1 MLTISNIIIY
11 FIFNFSN
18 LIHISNSANCIEK
31 TKNIYSDIVNS
42 IGVSFPL
49 PPELIF
55 SESENNPAY
64 ISNKGIVIEKKLI
77 ELFCEE
83 DNFESKIAYV
93 ISHELAHHYLNH
105 MWMKNSGFGYTSSI
119 GNYIY
124 DQSRDKN
131 QRKLAES
138 QADLFGGFYG
148 QISGYD
154 VLSNAESSLKKI
166 YEEYNIP
173 KEIQGYPSL
182 SERIEIINSNID
194 KAETLEEFFHLGNVL
209 MKGNFFNEAKESYE
223 VILKNNFNSR
233 EILNNLALVY
243 LKFGISVSEDK
254 ISKLVY
260 PLHLDNNTR
269 LSTERTR
276 SGSFSNDPK
285 ELIKK
290 SISLFETALS
300 FDRDYIPAK
309 QNLFVAKYLESEEDR
324 RYRVIEDLEDSKLS
338 DSTIVDFKV
347 IDMILSNEKFKKISK
362 LASRGSSIS
371 KMNLG
376 DDKKGNTYF
385 SDIDILDDIGIDN
398 SEYIFGFRS
407 PFKRLKSS
415 TSSLQIK
422 RKTFGDNILYDF
434 DKLLILKSRN
444 NEFGNTISYNDNYYY
459 FFDKE

>member
-1 MLTISNIIIY
+1 MLIKPNIIIY
-11 FIFNFSN
+11 
-18 LIHISNSANCIEK
+18 LILLFYYQGNGYSDNCIDK
-31 TKNIYSDIVNS
+31 TKKIYSDIINS

-55 SESENNPAY
+55 SDSQNNPAY

-77 ELFCEE
+77 ELFCQDE
-83 DNFESKIAYV
+83 NFDSQIAYV

-105 MWMKNSGFGYTSSI
+105 MWMKNSGFGYSSSI

-154 VLSNAESSLKKI
+154 VLSNAESSLIKI

-173 KEIQGYPSL
+173 KEIEGYPSL
-182 SERIEIINSNID
+182 SERIEIINSNIES
-194 KAETLEEFFHLGNVL
+194 AETLEEFFHLGNVL
-209 MKGNFFNEAKESYE
+209 MKGNFYNEAKESYE
-223 VILKNNFNSR
+223 LILKNNFNSR

-243 LKFGISVSEDK
+243 LKFGISISEEK
-254 ISKLVY
+254 ISKLIY
-260 PLHLDNNTR
+260 PLYIDNNTR

-276 SGSFSNDPK
+276 SGSFSNEPK
-285 ELIKK
+285 ELFKK

-300 FDRDYIPAK
+300 FDSNYLPAK
-309 QNLFVAKYLESEEDR
+309 QNLFVAMYLESNEDR
-324 RYRVIEDLEDSKLS
+324 RYRVLEDIEDSELS
-338 DSTIVDFKV
+338 DSIKTDFIV
-347 IDMILSNEKFKKISK
+347 IDMIMNNEKFKKISK

-371 KMNLG
+371 KMNLD
-376 DDKKGNTYF
+376 DDKKGKTYF

-398 SEYIFGFRS
+398 SEYIFGFRG

-444 NEFGNTISYNDNYYY
+444 SEFVNAILYNDNYYY
-459 FFDKE
+459 IFNKD

>member
-1 MLTISNIIIY
+1 MLNKSNIIIY
-11 FIFNFSN
+11 LIFLFSYQGN
-18 LIHISNSANCIEK
+18 GYSDNCIDK
-31 TKNIYSDIVNS
+31 TIKIYSDIINS

-55 SESENNPAY
+55 SDSQNNPAY

-77 ELFCEE
+77 ELFCQDE
-83 DNFESKIAYV
+83 NFDSQIAYV

-105 MWMKNSGFGYTSSI
+105 MWMKNSGFGYSSSI

-154 VLSNAESSLKKI
+154 VLSNAESSLIKI

-173 KEIQGYPSL
+173 KEIEGYPSL
-182 SERIEIINSNID
+182 SERIEIINSNIES
-194 KAETLEEFFHLGNVL
+194 AETLEEFFHLGNVL
-209 MKGNFFNEAKESYE
+209 MKGNFYNEAKESYE
-223 VILKNNFNSR
+223 LILKNNFNSR

-243 LKFGISVSEDK
+243 LKFGISISEEK
-254 ISKLVY
+254 ISKLIY
-260 PLHLDNNTR
+260 PLYIDNNTR

-276 SGSFSNDPK
+276 SGSFSNDTK
-285 ELIKK
+285 ELFKK

-300 FDRDYIPAK
+300 FDSNYLPAK
-309 QNLFVAKYLESEEDR
+309 QNLFVARYLESNEDR
-324 RYRVIEDLEDSKLS
+324 RYRVLEDIEDSELS
-338 DSTIVDFKV
+338 DSIKTDFVV
-347 IDMILSNEKFKKISK
+347 IDMIMNNEKYKKIAK
-362 LASRGSSIS
+362 LASCGSSFS
-371 KMNLG
+371 KMNLD

-398 SEYIFGFRS
+398 SEYIFGFRR

-434 DKLLILKSRN
+434 DNLLILKSRN
-444 NEFGNTISYNDNYYY
+444 SEFGNTISYNDNYYY
-459 FFDKE
+459 IFNKD

>member
-1 MLTISNIIIY
+1 MLNKSNIIIY
-11 FIFNFSN
+11 LIFLFSYQGN
-18 LIHISNSANCIEK
+18 GYSDNCIDK
-31 TKNIYSDIVNS
+31 TKKIYSDIINS

-55 SESENNPAY
+55 SDSQNNPAY

-77 ELFCEE
+77 ELFCQD
-83 DNFESKIAYV
+83 DNFDSQIAYV

-105 MWMKNSGFGYTSSI
+105 MWMKNSGFGYSSSI

-154 VLSNAESSLKKI
+154 VLSNAESSLIKI
-166 YEEYNIP
+166 YDEYNIP
-173 KEIQGYPSL
+173 KEIEGYPSL
-182 SERIEIINSNID
+182 SERIEIINSNIEN
-194 KAETLEEFFHLGNVL
+194 AETLEEFFHLGNVL
-209 MKGNFFNEAKESYE
+209 MKGNFYNEAKESYE

-233 EILNNLALVY
+233 EIINNLALVY
-243 LKFGISVSEDK
+243 LKFGISISEEK
-254 ISKLVY
+254 ISKLIY
-260 PLHLDNNTR
+260 PLYIDNNTR

-276 SGSFSNDPK
+276 SGSFSNDAK
-285 ELIKK
+285 ELFKK

-300 FDRDYIPAK
+300 FDNNYLPAK
-309 QNLFVAKYLESEEDR
+309 QNLFVARYLESNEDR
-324 RYRVIEDLEDSKLS
+324 RYRVLEDIEDSELS
-338 DSTIVDFKV
+338 DSIKTDFVV
-347 IDMILSNEKFKKISK
+347 IDMIMNNEKYKKIAK

-371 KMNLG
+371 KMNLD
-376 DDKKGNTYF
+376 DDKKGKTYF

-398 SEYIFGFRS
+398 SEYIFGFRG

-444 NEFGNTISYNDNYYY
+444 SEFGNTISYNDNYYY
-459 FFDKE
+459 IFNKD

>member
-1 MLTISNIIIY
+1 MLNKPNIIIY
-11 FIFNFSN
+11 
-18 LIHISNSANCIEK
+18 LILLFYYQGNGYSDNCIDK
-31 TKNIYSDIVNS
+31 TKKIYSDIINS

-55 SESENNPAY
+55 SDSQNNPAY

-77 ELFCEE
+77 ELFCQD
-83 DNFESKIAYV
+83 DNFDSQIAYV

-105 MWMKNSGFGYTSSI
+105 MWMKNSGFGYSSSI

-154 VLSNAESSLKKI
+154 VLSNAESSLIKI
-166 YEEYNIP
+166 YDEYNIP
-173 KEIQGYPSL
+173 KEIKGYPSL
-182 SERIEIINSNID
+182 SERIEIINSNIEN
-194 KAETLEEFFHLGNVL
+194 AETLEEFFHLGNVL
-209 MKGNFFNEAKESYE
+209 MKGNFYNEAKESYE

-233 EILNNLALVY
+233 EIINNLALVY
-243 LKFGISVSEDK
+243 LKFGISISEDK
-254 ISKLVY
+254 ISKLIY
-260 PLHLDNNTR
+260 PLYIDNNTR

-276 SGSFSNDPK
+276 SGSFSNDAK
-285 ELIKK
+285 ELFKK

-300 FDRDYIPAK
+300 FDNNYLPAK
-309 QNLFVAKYLESEEDR
+309 QNLFVARYLESNEDR
-324 RYRVIEDLEDSKLS
+324 RYRVLEDIEDSELS
-338 DSTIVDFKV
+338 DSIKTDFIV
-347 IDMILSNEKFKKISK
+347 IDMIMNNEKYKKIAK
-362 LASRGSSIS
+362 LASCGSSIS
-371 KMNLG
+371 KMNLD

-385 SDIDILDDIGIDN
+385 SDIDILEDIGIDN
-398 SEYIFGFRS
+398 SEYIFGFRR

-422 RKTFGDNILYDF
+422 RKTFGDDTLYDF

-444 NEFGNTISYNDNYYY
+444 SNFGNAISYNNNYYY
-459 FFDKE
+459 IFSLE

>member
-1 MLTISNIIIY
+1 MLIKPNIIIY
-11 FIFNFSN
+11 
-18 LIHISNSANCIEK
+18 LILLFYYQGNGYSDNCIDK
-31 TKNIYSDIVNS
+31 TKKIYSDIINS

-55 SESENNPAY
+55 SDSQNNPAY

-77 ELFCEE
+77 ELFCQDE
-83 DNFESKIAYV
+83 NFDSQIAYV

-105 MWMKNSGFGYTSSI
+105 MWMKNSGFGYSSSI

-154 VLSNAESSLKKI
+154 VLSNAESSLIKI

-173 KEIQGYPSL
+173 KEIEGYPSL
-182 SERIEIINSNID
+182 SERIEIINSNIES
-194 KAETLEEFFHLGNVL
+194 AETLEEFFHLGNVL
-209 MKGNFFNEAKESYE
+209 MKGNFYNEAKESYE
-223 VILKNNFNSR
+223 LILKNNFNSR

-243 LKFGISVSEDK
+243 LKFGISISEEK
-254 ISKLVY
+254 ISKLIY
-260 PLHLDNNTR
+260 PLYIDNNTR

-276 SGSFSNDPK
+276 SGSFSNEPK
-285 ELIKK
+285 ELFKK

-300 FDRDYIPAK
+300 FDSNYLPAK
-309 QNLFVAKYLESEEDR
+309 QNLFVAMYLESNEDR
-324 RYRVIEDLEDSKLS
+324 RYRVLEDIEDSELS
-338 DSTIVDFKV
+338 DSIKTDFIV
-347 IDMILSNEKFKKISK
+347 IDMIMNNEKFKKISK

-371 KMNLG
+371 KMNLD
-376 DDKKGNTYF
+376 DDKKGNTYI
-385 SDIDILDDIGIDN
+385 SDISILNSFGIDN
-398 SEYIFGFRS
+398 SEYIFGFRR

-444 NEFGNTISYNDNYYY
+444 SEFVNAILYNDNYYY
-459 FFDKE
+459 IFNKD